1 MTNAL
6 PSFQRYQQ
14 AFCAHLRDP
23 MCKPQPEGVPTERM
37 AVYKEIVFNNLFE
50 SVSACFPVAQKVLG
64 KRAWLKLT
72 KTFLREH
79 SASSPLFREI
89 PEEFLEFLATQ
100 ADLPPYLV
108 NLCHYEWVELQV
120 MFMSATV
127 DANDEPYKID
137 TTGDLLTRQA
147 VFTPAMQLL
156 SYDYAVQKIA
166 PRHIPKEKC
175 STHLLVYRNTDDIVK
190 FIELN
195 AVTYKL
201 IELLQQE
208 AMTSEHALTMIAS
221 ELKHPQPEIIIQFGL
236 EMLEQLRSQGVIL
249 GIKIFTYDHQSPSIC
264 N

>member
-23 MCKPQPEGVPTERM
+23 MCQPHPDNVPTERM

-50 SVSACFPVAQKVLG
+50 SVSACFPVAQKVFG

-79 SASSPLFREI
+79 SANSPLFREI
-89 PEEFLEFLATQ
+89 PEEFLKFLATQ

-108 NLCHYEWVELQV
+108 DLCHYEWVELQV
-120 MFMSATV
+120 MFMPDALEANGAAYQIDATG
-127 DANDEPYKID
+127 N
-137 TTGDLLTRQA
+137 LLLHQP

-156 SYDYAVQKIA
+156 SYDYPVQKIA
-166 PRHIPKEKC
+166 PRHVPKEQC
-175 STHLLVYRNTDDIVK
+175 STYLLVYRNIDDIVK

-201 IELLQQE
+201 IELLQQN
-208 AMTSEHALTMIAS
+208 AITSEHALTMIAN
-221 ELKHPQPEIIIQFGL
+221 ELKHLQPETIIQFGL

-249 GIKIFTYDHQSPSIC
+249 GIKTFT
-264 N
+264 NT